1 MIWFGRRPCRCWL
14 WEPNRLAEHGT
25 GWQHELDAA
34 RRRHARVLLTDPDL
48 TQRSIMRPPRLQ
60 RHPFSAPGTGTLV
73 DRELIRGGPHRKTT
87 RTNIVNSRAASEK
100 TTAYLAEG
108 SPL

>member
-48 TQRSIMRPPRLQ
+48 TQRSIAGRLGYNDTRSPR
-60 RHPFSAPGTGTLV
+60 
-73 DRELIRGGPHRKTT
+73 
-87 RTNIVNSRAASEK
+87 RA
-100 TTAYLAEG
+100 LARWSTEN
-108 SPL
+108 